1 MFHSRHPVEV
11 SVFFSEGKQQVEFV
25 AHSARLTKRGRLEG
39 SSTFQLLVYHQ
50 DIRPGSS
57 RQPPNAS

>member
-11 SVFFSEGKQQVEFV
+11 SVSFSEGKQQVEFV